1 MPFIYKPSNTITIY
15 IIIHI
20 IVHNPNYTFTPALS
34 KQIMYQSNA
43 GLYPQFSWDPHSCIS
58 PDFMRVVAINFW

>member
-1 MPFIYKPSNTITIY
+1 MPFIYKPSNTITI

-20 IVHNPNYTFTPALS
+20 IALNPNTFTPVLS
-34 KQIMYQSNA
+34 KQIMYQSNT

-58 PDFMRVVAINFW
+58 PDFMRGVSINFW